1 MQRFAA
7 LSARAAATTA
17 TAWLA
22 AARCDDEKRVFTI
35 FLDVDGVLNSRATR
49 DRGDAQTP
57 NAPIASR
64 HAPDRELVQTLSTLM
79 REAEKK
85 TGREGKIVLS
95 STWRLKPETTEA
107 VE

>member
-1 MQRFAA
+1 MHRFAA

-22 AARCDDEKRVFTI
+22 AARCDEKEVFTI

-57 NAPIASR
+57 TAPIASR
-64 HAPDRELVQTLSTLM
+64 HAPDPVLVQTLSTLM
-79 REAEKK
+79 REAENK

-95 STWRLKPETTEA
+95 STWR
-107 VE
+107 